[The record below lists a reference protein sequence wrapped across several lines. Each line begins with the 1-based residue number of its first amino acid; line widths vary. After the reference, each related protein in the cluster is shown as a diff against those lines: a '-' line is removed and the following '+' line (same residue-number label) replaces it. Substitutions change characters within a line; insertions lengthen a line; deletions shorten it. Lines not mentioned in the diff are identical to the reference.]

1 MERAIALTKMILE
14 NSSDRS
20 YLEEYAEKI
29 LSGEIIANYWI
40 KRQYEQLIHDIDSG
54 EYIFDLK
61 EAHKRIKF
69 IETKCKHT
77 KSPFAG
83 KPVMLELW
91 EKAAIE
97 AVYGFYINDEE
108 TGELIRRFTYMLLF
122 IPRKNGKSTL
132 AAALGNAEFFC
143 GNWGTVIFCASN
155 DYDQADI
162 VFNEIDNMRDLSPSL
177 ARVTRR
183 NNTGIFF
190 GNRKQHRTVGKISK
204 QNKAEIRKIS
214 ARKKGKEGRNI
225 DLAIVDESHEMENE
239 DLIKPLKQ
247 SMSTKN
253 NCLMIEITS
262 EGTVEE
268 GHLDKVLTKAK
279 ETVKG
284 EREDPR
290 SLYLLYTQDNEQE
303 IWINEDTWIKSNPNL
318 GVSKKRR
325 FLRDEINEAKEDAAA
340 RSWMLCKDFNLKQ
353 NSANAWLDPSI
364 IANDETFKLED
375 FSGQMYIAGV
385 DLAATTDLSA
395 FSALFKVGKDFF
407 LHQHFWI
414 PSAKLEARDDS
425 RAGADYLEWAR
436 QGWLTIVDD
445 VDVDSAVVA
454 DYQWEL
460 YETYRV
466 LPFKGGYDNR
476 FAKSYLQR
484 HEELFGK
491 DILENVPQDA
501 KALSN
506 AMNNTAEHLKM
517 KLINYQNNPV
527 TAWCFRNCSYKMDS
541 IGRIMPKRIRSDM
554 KIDGVASCLDA
565 MFSYQAHRSEYT
577 SLIS

>member
-1 MERAIALTKMILE
+1 MILK

-40 KRQYEQLIHDIDSG
+40 KKQYEQLVRDMKSG
-54 EYIFDLK
+54 EYIIDLE

-69 IETKCKHT
+69 IERKCKHT

-83 KPVMLELW
+83 KPVILELW

-143 GNWGTVIFCASN
+143 GNWGTVIFCAST

-190 GNRKQHRTVGKISK
+190 GNRKQHRTVGKFSK

-268 GHLDKVLTKAK
+268 GHLDKLLTKAK
-279 ETVKG
+279 ETLKG

-318 GVSKKRR
+318 GVSKKKR
-325 FLRDEINEAKEDAAA
+325 FLRDEISEAKEDAAA

-364 IANDETFKLED
+364 IANDETFDLED
-375 FSGQMYIAGV
+375 LSGQMYIAGV
-385 DLAATTDLSA
+385 DLRPLQTCQHSVHSSRL
-395 FSALFKVGKDFF
+395 GKTFICTSISGSRQQS
-407 LHQHFWI
+407 LKPGMIAGPELIIW
-414 PSAKLEARDDS
+414 SGRG
-425 RAGADYLEWAR
+425 RAGSQSW
-436 QGWLTIVDD
+436 
-445 VDVDSAVVA
+445 
-454 DYQWEL
+454 
-460 YETYRV
+460 
-466 LPFKGGYDNR
+466 
-476 FAKSYLQR
+476 
-484 HEELFGK
+484 
-491 DILENVPQDA
+491 
-501 KALSN
+501 
-506 AMNNTAEHLKM
+506 MM
-517 KLINYQNNPV
+517 
-527 TAWCFRNCSYKMDS
+527 
-541 IGRIMPKRIRSDM
+541 
-554 KIDGVASCLDA
+554 
-565 MFSYQAHRSEYT
+565 
-577 SLIS
+577 